1 MCRPYGAPLIF
12 ETLPTLFGFA
22 CARLQGGLNSCA
34 PAALGPR
41 AAIFIFSD
49 WHYHSSF
56 PIGIIIHLSR
66 LALSFIFPD
75 WHYHSSFPIGIII
88 HLSRLALSFIFPDWH
103 YHFIFLN
110 RHHYCSGKLDW
121 RGAKSSDYTVIG
133 ER

>member
-1 MCRPYGAPLIF
+1 MRSPSGWAKFLRACGAGASRGDLY
-12 ETLPTLFGFA
+12 LL
-22 CARLQGGLNSCA
+22 RL
-34 PAALGPR
+34 ALS
-41 AAIFIFSD
+41 FIFPY

-103 YHFIFLN
+103 YH
-110 RHHYCSGKLDW
+110 
-121 RGAKSSDYTVIG
+121 SSFPIG
-133 ER
+133 IIISSFSIDIIIVQGSWIGGVRRAATILSLGS

>member
-1 MCRPYGAPLIF
+1 MRSPSGWAKFLRACGAGASRGDLY
-12 ETLPTLFGFA
+12 LL
-22 CARLQGGLNSCA
+22 RL
-34 PAALGPR
+34 ALS
-41 AAIFIFSD
+41 FIFPY